1 MHHLN
6 PLAFKPIAVA
16 VTTLTAFSLT
26 FLLSCAAQTDS
37 GEDRRL
43 ASDAWSTA
51 VAAREALTPAART
64 YATAQAKSNIA
75 EAALEDAIAK
85 SDRVL
90 TVLER
95 GNLKCGVHPDKV
107 GLSIQ
112 DEDGVWSGFFVDM
125 CRAVASA
132 LFGNKEWVQFIEVVE
147 GGEGDALTAGDIDV
161 IATGID
167 WTMQRE
173 AEWGNA
179 TLPIYFGGQAV
190 LVKRDSDFS
199 TLSDISAEPVCT
211 VQDDDAERALLDWA
225 RPHRVRVGTMQFSNL
240 TDAISAYELGFCA
253 ALTDTLPE
261 LSAIRQRLDSPND
274 HRLLP
279 GYFAEREAALAVPV
293 GADAWFDVVKF
304 VVIGLVQ
311 AEVLE
316 VTSEN
321 IAESE
326 TSHDIAVRR
335 IGGYE
340 GDFGQDALYLSPR
353 FMQSVI
359 VAVGNYGEIYERHFG
374 PDALDVDR
382 GRNRLVR
389 DGGRIWV
396 PPIR

>member
-1 MHHLN
+1 M
-6 PLAFKPIAVA
+6 
-16 VTTLTAFSLT
+16 
-26 FLLSCAAQTDS
+26 
-37 GEDRRL
+37 
-43 ASDAWSTA
+43 
-51 VAAREALTPAART
+51 
-64 YATAQAKSNIA
+64 
-75 EAALEDAIAK
+75 
-85 SDRVL
+85 
-90 TVLER
+90 
-95 GNLKCGVHPDKV
+95 
-107 GLSIQ
+107 
-112 DEDGVWSGFFVDM
+112 
-125 CRAVASA
+125 
-132 LFGNKEWVQFIEVVE
+132 
-147 GGEGDALTAGDIDV
+147 
-161 IATGID
+161 
-167 WTMQRE
+167 
-173 AEWGNA
+173 
-179 TLPIYFGGQAV
+179 
-190 LVKRDSDFS
+190 VKRDSDFS

-225 RPHRVRVGTMQFSNL
+225 RTNRVRVGTMQFSNL
-240 TDAISAYELGFCA
+240 TDAISAYELGFCV

-261 LSAIRQRLDSPND
+261 LSAIRQQLDSPND

-279 GYFAEREAALAVPV
+279 GYFAEREAVLAVPV

-359 VAVGNYGEIYERHFG
+359 GAVGNYGEIYERHFG

-382 GRNRLVR
+382 GQNRLVR